1 MLESNQTTGGRKK
14 IGGAERAAKERKGS
28 DVNEKQERGSE

>member
-14 IGGAERAAKERKGS
+14 IGGTERAVKERKDS
-28 DVNEKQERGSE
+28 DVNEKQKRALE